1 MAVQSDAVNDVDGN
15 CEDDDDTNDVDDAE
29 TLTAG
34 NDIRWDHKADPGD
47 HHKQTCT
54 N

>member
-1 MAVQSDAVNDVDGN
+1 MAVQSDADNNVDGN
-15 CEDDDDTNDVDDAE
+15 CEDDDDVDDAE

-34 NDIRWDHKADPGD
+34 NDIRWHHKADPGD